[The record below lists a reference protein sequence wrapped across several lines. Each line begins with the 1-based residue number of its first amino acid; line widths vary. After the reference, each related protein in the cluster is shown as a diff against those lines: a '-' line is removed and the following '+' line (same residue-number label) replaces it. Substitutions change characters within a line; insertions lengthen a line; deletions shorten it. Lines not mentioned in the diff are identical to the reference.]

1 MLDSTVSEPSGE
13 LSPPV
18 AVKAGSTNALSL
30 QPNADYAMTISQPT
44 KRGLVD
50 VYSTIVHY
58 DGDNNRREYGGAETR
73 VGAAAA
79 ARAAPG
85 SGMRYNIKITP
96 RDKKPKVDNGAIVEH
111 FELVFRRPTEP
122 LLARRQNKGMMP

>member
-13 LSPPV
+13 LSSLVV
-18 AVKAGSTNALSL
+18 AKPGPSNVLPL

-50 VYSTIVHY
+50 VYSTVVHY
-58 DGDNNRREYGGAETR
+58 GGDSNRRQYDGAKTR
-73 VGAAAA
+73 VGAAVA

-85 SGMRYNIKITP
+85 SGARYNIKITP
-96 RDKKPKVDNGAIVEH
+96 RDEKPKADDGAVVER
-111 FELVFRRPTEP
+111 FELVFRRPAKP
-122 LLARRQNKGMMP
+122 LLAKQQNKGMKP